1 MKYERWKKEI
11 VSTADCTGVN
21 LTRGRSDD
29 GKKRRINSITSVIF
43 KRSLKIFKREKER
56 ERARETWGGEEGK
69 EINQKVKNFRIFRS
83 ENSLPLLRLM
93 NANRHKG
100 KMWVGGGGKGGGNGK
115 TASRR
120 NESDQKFNS
129 INSGC

>member
-56 ERARETWGGEEGK
+56 ESKRDMGGRKGNKLIKKSRISEYSV
-69 EINQKVKNFRIFRS
+69 VKIPS
-83 ENSLPLLRLM
+83 PS
-93 NANRHKG
+93 
-100 KMWVGGGGKGGGNGK
+100 
-115 TASRR
+115 
-120 NESDQKFNS
+120 SD
-129 INSGC
+129 

>member
-56 ERARETWGGEEGK
+56 ERARETWGG
-69 EINQKVKNFRIFRS
+69 R
-83 ENSLPLLRLM
+83 
-93 NANRHKG
+93 KG
-100 KMWVGGGGKGGGNGK
+100 KKLIK
-115 TASRR
+115 KSRIS
-120 NESDQKFNS
+120 EYSVVKIPSPSSD
-129 INSGC
+129 